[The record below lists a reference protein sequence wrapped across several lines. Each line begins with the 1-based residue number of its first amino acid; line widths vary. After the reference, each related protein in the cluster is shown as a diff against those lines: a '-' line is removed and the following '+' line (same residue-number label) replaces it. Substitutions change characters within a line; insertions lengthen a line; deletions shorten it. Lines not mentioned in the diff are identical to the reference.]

1 MRDTDRFQKDTAERL
16 KLLLTQNGYEPDV
29 TSPWRAFAGYRRS
42 IYSPVLDIAV
52 GPLAIS
58 GLRYEERYNKMV
70 HTFNQLIDRWVS
82 TFKENWQT
90 YVEDNNYWR
99 VPPDSCSPVGYE
111 DFIGYEANRN
121 ARCFIAIEIENETT
135 RKHLMGSI
143 VNAGALGRVGILV
156 AWKDEVLRAAIRM
169 REYFDFL
176 QQAQKRTF
184 NMSGVIVLSKDQFTN
199 CLEVYLKR

>member
-1 MRDTDRFQKDTAERL
+1 MRDTDRFQKETANYLE
-16 KLLLTQNGYEPDV
+16 LLLKQNGYRPDV
-29 TSPWRAFAGYRRS
+29 TPSWRAFAGYGRR
-42 IYSPVLDIAV
+42 IYSPVLDVAV
-52 GPLAIS
+52 GPFAIHD
-58 GLRYEERYNKMV
+58 LRYEERYNKMV
-70 HTFNQLIDRWVS
+70 HTFNQLIDSWVS
-82 TFKENWQT
+82 IFKENWQK
-90 YVEDNNYWR
+90 YVVDNNYWR
-99 VPPDSCSPVGYE
+99 VPPDSCLPSGYR
-111 DFIGYEANRN
+111 DFIGDIANRN

-143 VNAGALGRVGILV
+143 VNAGALGRVGILI

-184 NMSGVIVLSKDQFTN
+184 NMSSVIVLSKDQFTN